1 MDPFLLKGDM
11 TDVYWNI
18 DDYPI
23 PVGADL
29 GSIRSNIK
37 ESLRLMGFHGY
48 GDINVHCK
56 QLKCDVKDELSKA
69 RIF

>member
-1 MDPFLLKGDM
+1 MGEGKI
-11 TDVYWNI
+11 I
-18 DDYPI
+18 DFRSY
-23 PVGADL
+23 L

-37 ESLRLMGFHGY
+37 EALRLMGFHGY
-48 GDINVHCK
+48 GDYINVHCK